1 MNVFW
6 WLFGVICGGWIVLL
20 GTVGL
25 AEAMVRR
32 RNAEQ
37 LSIRDFHE
45 KIDAMRR
52 MAQKDSDL

>member
-52 MAQKDSDL
+52 LQDQEGNA